1 MGAGVKLELALRRVY
16 KRVSFDI
23 TGRGFEFLER
33 GRRIMRLDRRVIR
46 MGLCG
51 VVLLAMAVPAMAAF
65 HAIMTIKGEKQG
77 EFKGESS
84 TKGRSD
90 IDLVSVLHERVGP
103 AMVGDKRRHNPIVV
117 TKEVGAASPQIFQAF
132 TAKENLPVV
141 ELNIGSQPGGAGA
154 GKIAQRVVLK
164 NATITNVRKVGKL
177 EEITFNYEAITVTWS
192 DGSITSNDDWEAQ
205 I

>member
-1 MGAGVKLELALRRVY
+1 
-16 KRVSFDI
+16 
-23 TGRGFEFLER
+23 
-33 GRRIMRLDRRVIR
+33 MRLDGRAGR
-46 MGLCG
+46 MGLSG
-51 VVLLAMAVPAMAAF
+51 VVLFAIAMPAMAGF
-65 HAIMTIKGEKQG
+65 HAVMTIKGEKQG
-77 EFKGESS
+77 AFKGESS
-84 TKGRSD
+84 RKDSSD
-90 IDLVSVLHERVGP
+90 IELVSVLHERVGP
-103 AMVGDKRRHNPIVV
+103 EMVGDRRRHTPVVV
-117 TKEVGAASPQIFQAF
+117 TKEVGAASPQLFQAF